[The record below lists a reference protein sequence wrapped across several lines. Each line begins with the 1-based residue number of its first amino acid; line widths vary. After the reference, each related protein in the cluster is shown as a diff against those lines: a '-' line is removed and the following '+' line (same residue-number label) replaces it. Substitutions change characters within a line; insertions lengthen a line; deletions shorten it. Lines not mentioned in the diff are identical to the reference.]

1 MRRLCY
7 SVAASLDGYI
17 AGPNG
22 EADWIVID
30 PDADFESV
38 FNRFDTLVMGRK
50 TFLAGLAAGG
60 GGGGTPGV
68 TEIVFSRTLQQSDYP
83 NVQIEAGDPAEV
95 VRRLKAQPG
104 KDIWLWGGGELF
116 RTLFTAKLVDTVEVG
131 IMPVLL
137 GGGVPMFPPPMPRGA
152 LTLNKQQFFEKSG
165 SVGLEYTVMN
175 EPDKPS
181 VRSNS
186 K

>member
-30 PDADFESV
+30 PDVDFESV

-60 GGGGTPGV
+60 GSGGGTPGV
-68 TEIVFSRTLQQSDYP
+68 TEIVFSRTLRQSDYP
-83 NVQIEAGDPAEV
+83 NVQIDAGDPAEV

-152 LTLNKQQFFEKSG
+152 LTLKTQQFFEKSG
-165 SVGLEYTVMN
+165 VVGLEYTVRN
-175 EPDKPS
+175 EP
-181 VRSNS
+181 
-186 K
+186 